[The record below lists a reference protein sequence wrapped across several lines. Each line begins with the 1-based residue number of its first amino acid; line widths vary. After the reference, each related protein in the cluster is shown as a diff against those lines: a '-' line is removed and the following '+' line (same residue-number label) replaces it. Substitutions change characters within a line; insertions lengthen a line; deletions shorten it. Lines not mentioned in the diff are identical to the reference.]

1 MATTAPLALT
11 HSATRTQSR
20 SRIAL
25 SWLLAAGWPL
35 GLFGLV
41 NLGAEAL
48 NVLPL
53 YFSPFGLPGWVGAA
67 GHLAQLGMLGA
78 AFLALTH
85 KGHQGSARHWLTGF
99 ILAYIA
105 LPFITPPLDSL
116 QLSLVCTTL
125 FLVGFASVVR
135 VAVESKI
142 AAALM
147 ALPLAIL
154 GLSATM
160 GLALSAVFTPPF
172 ALVQGQQA
180 AI

>member
-11 HSATRTQSR
+11 QSATRAVNR
-20 SRIAL
+20 PRIAL
-25 SWLLAAGWPL
+25 SWLFAAGWPL

-48 NVLPL
+48 GILPL

-67 GHLAQLGMLGA
+67 AHLAQLGMLGG

-85 KGHQGSARHWLTGF
+85 KGQEGSARHWLTGF

-116 QLSLVCTTL
+116 QLSLVCTSL
-125 FLVGFASVVR
+125 FVVGFASAIR
-135 VAVESKI
+135 VAAVSKL
-142 AAALM
+142 AAGLM

-160 GLALSAVFTPPF
+160 GLALAAAFTPPF

-180 AI
+180 AL